1 MTRPLPLLALA
12 ALGTLGL
19 GCGDEAPPTGP
30 GSGYALPRRSPLPET
45 LRLDTPP
52 VRALVVRHE
61 ERANPDGRGIV
72 CGLTTLLFNVT
83 AASANNPA
91 ALDEAN
97 GCRLYTEAPEV
108 YYARQRQVCA
118 GALSLRSGGLDDTLS
133 FCPQPGGRVPIE
145 QPLSSCGSIA
155 RDRSLSVLSA
165 DEGVEGDAVTD
176 LMGTMRFPT
185 AVIITE
191 PTRLAVTTW
200 PASGDLVVAW
210 ESAEA
215 TSALVRIERVPAGDP
230 SASPLIV
237 CNPTQQGRVVVGQD
251 LLAQAG
257 FRMQNAR
264 VRVWSFRDEDTP
276 AEGGRS
282 YRLSGAMVNNL
293 YLQAR
298 Q

>member
-1 MTRPLPLLALA
+1 MKRSPLCLALA
-12 ALGTLGL
+12 VASLGL
-19 GCGDEAPPTGP
+19 GCGDDPAPTGP
-30 GSGYALPRRSPLPET
+30 GAGYALPRRSPLPET
-45 LRLDTPP
+45 LRLDAPT
-52 VRALVVRHE
+52 VRTLVVRHE

-72 CGLTTLLFNVT
+72 CGLSTLLFDVT

-91 ALDEAN
+91 ALDETN
-97 GCRLYTEAPEV
+97 GCRLYTEAPEG

-118 GALSLRSGGLDDTLS
+118 GALSLRSGGLDDTLA
-133 FCPQPGGRVPIE
+133 FCPQPGGRVPTE

-155 RDRSLSVLSA
+155 RDRTLSVLSA
-165 DEGVEGDAVTD
+165 DEGVEGDVVTD

-191 PTRLAVTTW
+191 PTRLAIATW

-210 ESAEA
+210 ESADA
-215 TSALVRIERVPAGDP
+215 TSALVRIERVPVGDA

-237 CNPTQQGRVVVGQD
+237 CNPTQQGRVVVRQD

-257 FRMQNAR
+257 FRTQNAR
-264 VRVWSFRDEDTP
+264 VRVWSFRDEDTQ
-276 AEGGRS
+276 AEGGQT
-282 YRLSGAMVNNL
+282 YRLSGAMVSSL